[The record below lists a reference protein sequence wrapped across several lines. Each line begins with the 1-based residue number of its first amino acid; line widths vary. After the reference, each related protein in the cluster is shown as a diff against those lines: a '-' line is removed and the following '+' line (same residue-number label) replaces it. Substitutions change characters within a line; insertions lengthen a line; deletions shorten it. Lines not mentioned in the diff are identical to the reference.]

1 MLGRDFLNGAL
12 EGEAVQ
18 RKRPSPWERCSD
30 LRLIVGCPEAVKSGI
45 RCSIVGCARY
55 EGRFHAMP
63 SGRANGDP
71 KIVDEVADPS
81 PGHWRSHPKAGESFL
96 SRHADR

>member
-1 MLGRDFLNGAL
+1 MLGGDYLNGAL

-71 KIVDEVADPS
+71 RLLTKS
-81 PGHWRSHPKAGESFL
+81 PTHRRGIGEAIRKQGSRS
-96 SRHADR
+96 